1 MLLSQIIVMAGLC
14 ASLLAVGCLG
24 ADFTPR
30 GTTGPAAP
38 AQGIETATPAATVR
52 PRPTVA
58 PTPRPTPIA
67 TAELRFTVPQP
78 TSVKLSDEVV
88 IAALATVQATRTKA
102 PRPTPRPAATPTPGV
117 PPDQLMLELIN
128 QGRADAGVGPVSLG
142 NNQAAQGHANA
153 ALKHCLTGHWGVDG
167 LRADMRYR
175 LAGGDQNNAENVS
188 GINTCADGP
197 NHGSIERDLR
207 VAMTGFMESPG
218 HRAVIINPHW
228 RRVSIGI
235 ATSGN
240 RMPRIVQVFESDYTD
255 FTAPPQFQGG
265 VLSFS
270 GKMKNGAALPDELS
284 LKVDI
289 YYDPQPSEL
298 TRGQIATAYCQ
309 EMGELVG
316 ALRPAAPPGSSY
328 SSHGFTLTY
337 SRCRTPYE
345 APADSPA
352 PQSREQAYA
361 AFEIAKSNTIYAH
374 FSMVDWVD
382 ASTWQVGDE
391 AFAVS
396 ANISSLIQKDGLG
409 VYKVVLWATVA
420 GQPVVVSQYPIF
432 VTH

>member
-1 MLLSQIIVMAGLC
+1 
-14 ASLLAVGCLG
+14 
-24 ADFTPR
+24 
-30 GTTGPAAP
+30 
-38 AQGIETATPAATVR
+38 
-52 PRPTVA
+52 
-58 PTPRPTPIA
+58 
-67 TAELRFTVPQP
+67 
-78 TSVKLSDEVV
+78 
-88 IAALATVQATRTKA
+88 
-102 PRPTPRPAATPTPGV
+102 
-117 PPDQLMLELIN
+117 MLELIN
-128 QGRADAGVGPVSLG
+128 QARADAGVGPVSLG
-142 NNQAAQGHANA
+142 NNRAAQAHADA
-153 ALKHCLTGHWGVDG
+153 ALEHCLTGHWGVDG

-188 GINTCADGP
+188 GINTCADSP

-218 HRAVIINPHW
+218 HRAVIVNSHW

-240 RMPRIVQVFESDYTD
+240 RLPRIVQVFESDYTD

-270 GKMKNGAALPDELS
+270 GRLKNGAALPDELS

-289 YYDPQPSEL
+289 YYDPHPSEL
-298 TRGQIATAYCQ
+298 TRGQLAKAYCQ

-361 AFEIAKSNTIYAH
+361 AFEIAKSNTIYSH

-382 ASTWQVGDE
+382 ASTWQVGEE

-396 ANISSLIQKDGLG
+396 ANISSLIQKNASASTRSCCGPL
-409 VYKVVLWATVA
+409 
-420 GQPVVVSQYPIF
+420 SQASR
-432 VTH
+432 